1 MLIKKEP
8 PYIEQDCFSY
18 KDKDDS
24 DDEGEL
30 KIDLDYDEYH
40 STPIKGDN
48 VPLDCTV
55 NKVSDH
61 LDRNDI
67 PNIPK
72 IEIKPNLIFSKI
84 VEQKGVEGILKG
96 SKNSILSELD
106 LEKLLDPFMKN
117 AEKKF
122 ICTICNIKFSNKVKA
137 KAHIE
142 NKHVD
147 CLQYKCPLCKS
158 IKPTRLAYE
167 SHIRR
172 GHGENVKSY
181 SPLIRCKKNF
191 FVKSKADN
199 ESLSKTTSQPYDLTF
214 VTFLRHILALAE
226 EAGGTSSSWHKT
238 VNCAEWVEKDQGIFR
253 INNRQELITRWCSF
267 KVIIHVQFIFGSCYS
282 IFRDW
287 SSYPGTLFI
296 RLSSQSSSKERFSN
310 PYLMRILSSKYFVLN
325 SC

>member
-1 MLIKKEP
+1 MCAQMYTEVTSAMLIKKEP
-8 PYIEQDCFSY
+8 PYIEQDFFSY
-18 KDKDDS
+18 KDKDNS

-30 KIDLDYDEYH
+30 KIDLDYDEYVNI
-40 STPIKGDN
+40 PIKKDN
-48 VPLDCTV
+48 IPLDLSV
-55 NKVSDH
+55 NKFNDH
-61 LDRNDI
+61 LDENQV
-67 PNIPK
+67 PNIQKSEIQPK
-72 IEIKPNLIFSKI
+72 LIFSEI
-84 VEQKGVEGILKG
+84 VEQNGDEGIPSG
-96 SKNSILSELD
+96 SKNSILTEAD
-106 LEKLLDPFMKN
+106 LEKLLDPFMKY

-122 ICTICNIKFSNKVKA
+122 TCTVCDIKFSNKVKA
-137 KAHIE
+137 KAHLE

-199 ESLSKTTSQPYDLTF
+199 EALSKTTSQPYDLTF
-214 VTFLRHILALAE
+214 VTFLRHILTLAE

-267 KVIIHVQFIFGSCYS
+267 KVIIHVQ
-282 IFRDW
+282 
-287 SSYPGTLFI
+287 
-296 RLSSQSSSKERFSN
+296 
-310 PYLMRILSSKYFVLN
+310 
-325 SC
+325 